1 VNVSIIRG
9 GGMAGIATRT
19 QLASDALPK
28 EACERLRELA
38 SAVAPSAGA
47 AVRHPDELL
56 YKVEVNG
63 VTATHTET
71 TLPEPVRAL
80 IDFVDERPERR
91 DGLAQPKGAWPL

>member
-1 VNVSIIRG
+1 VKVSITRG
-9 GGMAGIATRT
+9 GGIAGIATRT
-19 QLASDALPK
+19 QLASDALPE

-38 SAVAPSAGA
+38 SAVAPADEA
-47 AVRHPDELL
+47 TARHPDETL
-56 YKVEVNG
+56 YKVDVDG

-91 DGLAQPKGAWPL
+91 DAIEPPRRR

>member
-1 VNVSIIRG
+1 VDVSIIRG

-38 SAVAPSAGA
+38 SAVAPADDGGA
-47 AVRHPDELL
+47 RHPDETL
-56 YKVEVNG
+56 YRVDVDG

-91 DGLAQPKGAWPL
+91 DALELPRRR

>member
-1 VNVSIIRG
+1 MNVSIVRG
-9 GGMAGIATRT
+9 GGIAGVATRT
-19 QLASDALPK
+19 RLASDALPK

-38 SAVAPSAGA
+38 SAVAPADDA
-47 AVRHPDELL
+47 AARHPDETL

-63 VTATHTET
+63 VIATHTET

-91 DGLAQPKGAWPL
+91 DALELPRRR